1 MKIVIVESEQ
11 QTRETIEKTVK
22 TALPDA
28 VLAGNAENGRDGRN
42 LIRAE
47 KPDLVIMDIR
57 LPGMGGLSM
66 LRKLRAEKNNARV
79 LIVTAD
85 TDFGHARQAITLG
98 VDDYILKPFSTAQ
111 LRTAILRIRDKVR
124 EEQTLGK
131 AFSLENIFT
140 GCLNGQLAPDRQ
152 FHQMTREKFGFTLE
166 DPGAL
171 FVVWLGSGYTEQREQ
186 VCSML
191 EKAGA
196 GQGFSVCPV
205 PVDTWHLVAAA
216 VYRTGRGSEAEKSPN
231 ANRAEEALSFD
242 HEFAVIREQ
251 IVPALSGSVRGEI
264 ACLWEETEHM
274 ESFPAVLRSMRQIR
288 EWNLLFDR
296 GEIIRR
302 KDVEALDV
310 MPLKYPAELEA
321 QVRQAV
327 LAMNG
332 EEIKKCY
339 YRLYDF
345 FRAEPYNPR
354 EIKECLMRFDMSML
368 GAYKTQY
375 EVESELRV
383 QYSMQLIA
391 EAVSWG
397 QIRAAMEEFFN
408 VMNFDAFEEEGDAE
422 LSALVRKAVQLVRK
436 YYDQG
441 IRLEEIAAQLYVSEE
456 YLSAQFKKETGMGFA
471 ETVRTLRIERIK
483 GLLAGTRL
491 KLNQIAELTGYTD
504 PKYMSRVFKEE
515 VGMLP
520 TEFRKAVH

>member
-216 VYRTGRGSEAEKSPN
+216 VYRTDQSGA
-231 ANRAEEALSFD
+231 ALPSD
-242 HEFAVIREQ
+242 MGAAVFREQ
-251 IVPALSGSVRGEI
+251 VVPVLSGSIRGEVV
-264 ACLWEETEHM
+264 CLWEETEHM
-274 ESFPAVLRSMRQIR
+274 CDFPEALRNLRQIR

-296 GEIIRR
+296 GSLIRR
-302 KDVEALDV
+302 RDVEEMEIV
-310 MPLKYPAELEA
+310 PLKYPAALEA
-321 QVRQAV
+321 QVRRAV
-327 LAMNG
+327 LDENG

-339 YRLYDF
+339 YRLYDL
-345 FRAEPYNPR
+345 FRAEPHSPR
-354 EIKECLMRFDMSML
+354 DIKECLIRFNLSVL
-368 GAYKTQY
+368 GAYKTRY
-375 EVESELRV
+375 EVKSELSV
-383 QYSMQLIA
+383 QHSMHLIA
-391 EAVSWG
+391 EAISWK
-397 QIRAAMEEFFN
+397 QVRTAMQDFFDVMEFN
-408 VMNFDAFEEEGDAE
+408 AFGETGDAE
-422 LSALVRKAVQLVRK
+422 LSDLVRKAVQLVRK
-436 YYDQG
+436 HYDQG
-441 IRLEEIAAQLYVSEE
+441 IRLEEIASRLFVSEE

-471 ETVRTLRIERIK
+471 ETVRMLRIERIK
-483 GLLAGTRL
+483 SLLAGTRL

-520 TEFRKAVH
+520 TEFRKMIH